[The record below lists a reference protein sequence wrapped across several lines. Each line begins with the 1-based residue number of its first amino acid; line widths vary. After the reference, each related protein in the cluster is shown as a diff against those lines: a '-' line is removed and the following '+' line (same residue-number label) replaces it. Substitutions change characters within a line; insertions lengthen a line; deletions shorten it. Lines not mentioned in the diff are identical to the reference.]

1 MGAQAEDFGIQF
13 VLATRDPNGDN
24 TDGIEYRE
32 TSVGDTCG
40 DTEIFLSSEGGL
52 DIWNPIDYMNLYTC
66 NIPDLGYAYI
76 PTSNTHYRDGVVL
89 RHDQLG
95 DSFYSGSTISHEV
108 GHWLGLYHT
117 FAQGACEDDDFIDDT
132 PNTDLPA
139 TSYTNYG
146 SYDCDVDCID
156 KNCGADGCGGVCGT
170 CTNNQECNNDQ
181 LCESPNDN
189 CNEAITVDVTTS
201 TQNYL
206 AGNELSSG
214 TISCDGNTVGGPI
227 WYTFNAL
234 TNGQLTVDTIG
245 SLFDTTLAV
254 FRGSCGSLNCVGF
267 NDDINSDLVSS
278 LTISFQSGQTY
289 FIVVGGYTEYGNTQ
303 RGPLQLNV
311 LSNVDNPAALSI
323 TPTPS
328 VTPDPSNTPTVTRT
342 PSSSVTR
349 GASISDN
356 GPNPSATRTPST
368 IEVPSTEPETPRP
381 SVPASASS
389 VVVSASPSNLPSDDP
404 NSVTPS
410 RSVSSTRSRSNT
422 AVDNS
427 SDTSDTSYSSYS
439 SYTSYSSET
448 SYTSYSS
455 DTSDS
460 TFSSFTSNTSD
471 DNSSN
476 NDDDSGSISNKTVA
490 LWTIIVV
497 VSMII

>member
-1 MGAQAEDFGIQF
+1 MG
-13 VLATRDPNGDN
+13 
-24 TDGIEYRE
+24 
-32 TSVGDTCG
+32 
-40 DTEIFLSSEGGL
+40 
-52 DIWNPIDYMNLYTC
+52 
-66 NIPDLGYAYI
+66 
-76 PTSNTHYRDGVVL
+76 
-89 RHDQLG
+89 
-95 DSFYSGSTISHEV
+95 
-108 GHWLGLYHT
+108 
-117 FAQGACEDDDFIDDT
+117 
-132 PNTDLPA
+132 
-139 TSYTNYG
+139 
-146 SYDCDVDCID
+146 
-156 KNCGADGCGGVCGT
+156 
-170 CTNNQECNNDQ
+170 NNDQ

-342 PSSSVTR
+342 PS
-349 GASISDN
+349 
-356 GPNPSATRTPST
+356 T

-460 TFSSFTSNTSD
+460 
-471 DNSSN
+471 N
-476 NDDDSGSISNKTVA
+476 NDD
-490 LWTIIVV
+490 
-497 VSMII
+497 